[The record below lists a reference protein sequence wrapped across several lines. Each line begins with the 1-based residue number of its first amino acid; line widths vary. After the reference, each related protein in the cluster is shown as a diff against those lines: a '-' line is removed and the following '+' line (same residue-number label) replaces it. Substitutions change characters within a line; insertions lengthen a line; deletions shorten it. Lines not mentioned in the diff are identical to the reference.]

1 MRRFGE
7 LDGSAIVKNVSAID
21 NVPGQPVGRRPR
33 MNLASR
39 LFVFLSLTA
48 LALTSCHELGHVD
61 GLGNYGGAGGD
72 VVGEVEYVDT
82 RAREI
87 EIRTDSGRTSVLR
100 YDDRTQ
106 VVYQQRNYSVA
117 SLEPG
122 DYIAARVQQDRD
134 GRDYTTTIT
143 VRESVQ
149 DRGNQRG
156 GGRLDRTEGRIEYVD
171 QRRGTFELRDQRN
184 RLIIVS
190 VAFNAPGPVIDQFNR
205 LRNGDYVR
213 IEGKSV
219 SSDRF
224 ELENFM

>member
-1 MRRFGE
+1 
-7 LDGSAIVKNVSAID
+7 
-21 NVPGQPVGRRPR
+21 

-134 GRDYTTTIT
+134 GRDYTNTIT

-224 ELENFM
+224 ELANFM